1 MHIGPY
7 KVIKDQMKQNAQP
20 CCQKIWNALQTYEQ
34 KMQDKIVI
42 LTIGP
47 LLSQCSTVSDLRQF
61 IIDVH
66 SCGLTVPAP
75 EACTEGMSCQTNPR

>member
-1 MHIGPY
+1 
-7 KVIKDQMKQNAQP
+7 
-20 CCQKIWNALQTYEQ
+20 
-34 KMQDKIVI
+34 MQDKIVI

-61 IIDVH
+61 IVDVH

-75 EACTEGMSCQTNPR
+75 KACTQKGRVVRQTLNKPKAREVVHSMLHHHIKFRYKSLIC